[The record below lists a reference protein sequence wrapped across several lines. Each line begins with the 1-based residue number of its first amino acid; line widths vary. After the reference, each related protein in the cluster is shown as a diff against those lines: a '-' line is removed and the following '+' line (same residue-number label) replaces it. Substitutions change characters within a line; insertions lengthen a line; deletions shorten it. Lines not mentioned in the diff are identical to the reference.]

1 LKKPAFLRLRRLS
14 GASRRQ
20 RAAQFKLAVVCALSG
35 WAGFAGAQTYSNAPT
50 AYSWIDP
57 STHTPVTWSN
67 PTVCTAFGDTIGDDA
82 ITNQLDIGFTFQ
94 FGTLNYTSL
103 NIEANGR
110 LQFGNTYCGAGTQ
123 VIGPPRTYTESY
135 PDPNITNT
143 MKIYGADLDA
153 SPNGSGGGPGATTC
167 PPATCSVTYTA
178 TALGT
183 APNRQFVVTWTN
195 TPDWGSTGSFFNLQI
210 ILNEDGTFVYQFGA
224 SNNLDGGH
232 ADIGWELDIAD
243 YGTYAYT
250 DIGSLANT
258 AILFFKP
265 PGPTPTPTNTPTI
278 TPTATPTATPT
289 LTPTAT
295 PTVTPTLTPTVTP
308 TQTPTLTPTPTSTP
322 TETPTSTPTST
333 PTQTPTS
340 TPTASPTNTPTATPT
355 NTPTVTPTL
364 TPTVTPTQTPTATPT
379 STPTPTPTNTPT
391 LTATP
396 TNTPTVTP
404 TLTPTVTP
412 TQTPTAT
419 PTSTPTL
426 TPTSTPT
433 QTPTNTPRATPTPTN
448 TPTATPRGTPTVTPT
463 LTPTSTPTTTPAT
476 TFTPTSTPTP
486 TPTGGVVTLSASKTA
501 VPNPVAP
508 GGIVAFTVVVGNM
521 GGVPALGVTVSDP
534 LPPGTTFVSCSAS
547 QGSCSTPSVG
557 LVTASLGTLAP
568 GGTATVTISVQAPAV
583 STTLIN
589 SATAT
594 ASNGSGGGAIAR
606 VVLDV
611 GNGGGP
617 PRDIPALD
625 PRAIALLTAL
635 IVWAAVWA
643 LRRSA

>member
-1 LKKPAFLRLRRLS
+1 MHWRERS
-14 GASRRQ
+14 SASF
-20 RAAQFKLAVVCALSG
+20 ALYKIIAVCALSG
-35 WAGFAGAQTYSNAPT
+35 WAGSAGAQTYSNTAT

-94 FGTLNYTSL
+94 FGTLNYTRL
-103 NIEANGR
+103 YIEANGR
-110 LQFGNTYCGAGTQ
+110 LQLGNTYCGGGTL

-135 PDPNITNT
+135 PDPDITNT

-153 SPNGSGGGPGATTC
+153 SPNGSGGGPSATTC

-210 ILNEDGTFVYQFGA
+210 ILNENGTFVYQFGA

-232 ADIGWELDIAD
+232 ADIGWELSTAD
-243 YGTYAYT
+243 YGTYSYT

-265 PGPTPTPTNTPTI
+265 LAPTPTPTNTPTI

-295 PTVTPTLTPTVTP
+295 PTVTPTVTP

-333 PTQTPTS
+333 STQTPTS
-340 TPTASPTNTPTATPT
+340 TPTD
-355 NTPTVTPTL
+355 
-364 TPTVTPTQTPTATPT
+364 TPT
-379 STPTPTPTNTPT
+379 S
-391 LTATP
+391 
-396 TNTPTVTP
+396 
-404 TLTPTVTP
+404 
-412 TQTPTAT
+412 TPTAT

-463 LTPTSTPTTTPAT
+463 LTPTLTPTPTSTPTTTPAT

-508 GGIVAFTVVVGNM
+508 GGIVAFMIVVGNM

-568 GGTATVTISVQAPAV
+568 GGTATVTISVQAPSV

-643 LRRSA
+643 LRRGA